1 MQLAW
6 YPNWGM
12 HRTFALRLKDLPS
25 SLHDTEPA
33 GRPEGD
39 FCLMSDITQS
49 DVERTLKTMAA
60 TALHNEQY
68 FCELDA
74 AAGDADF
81 GVSLAA
87 GFREIE
93 NQWNDFDRSSIG
105 SMLLRASMIITGNT
119 GGCSGPIWGT
129 AFMRAGMLS
138 KEKNSLSL
146 ADIDAMLSAA
156 IEGIMK
162 RGGAELGDK
171 TLLDALA
178 PVREV
183 VASYAHSEPGEGEV
197 LREAARVANEAI
209 EKTKDLVA
217 RRGRQ
222 SFTGERSSGTPDPG
236 IVAIA
241 TMLNDLCREFGVS
254 TD

>member
-1 MQLAW
+1 MA
-6 YPNWGM
+6 
-12 HRTFALRLKDLPS
+12 
-25 SLHDTEPA
+25 E
-33 GRPEGD
+33 
-39 FCLMSDITQS
+39 ITQS
-49 DVERTLKTMAA
+49 DVERTLRSMAA
-60 TALHNEQY
+60 TAIRNEQY

-87 GFREIE
+87 GFSEIE
-93 NQWNDFDRSSIG
+93 NQWDEFDRSSIG
-105 SMLLRASMIITGNT
+105 SILLKASMLITSKT

-138 KEKNSLSL
+138 KEKNTLSL
-146 ADIDAMLSAA
+146 EEVDAMLEAA

-178 PVREV
+178 PVKDV
-183 VASYAHSEPGEGEV
+183 VASHAGKDVAAGEV
-197 LREAARVANEAI
+197 LKAATRAANDAI
-209 EKTKDLVA
+209 ESTKDWVA

-222 SFTGERSSGTPDPG
+222 SFTGERSSGSPDPG

-241 TMLNDLCREFGVS
+241 TMLNDLCKEFGVS

>member
-1 MQLAW
+1 
-6 YPNWGM
+6 
-12 HRTFALRLKDLPS
+12 
-25 SLHDTEPA
+25 
-33 GRPEGD
+33 
-39 FCLMSDITQS
+39 MSEITQS
-49 DVERTLKTMAA
+49 DVERTLRCMAA
-60 TALHNEQY
+60 TALRNEKY

-87 GFREIE
+87 GFGEIE
-93 NQWNDFDRSSIG
+93 KQWEEFDRSSIG
-105 SMLLRASMIITGNT
+105 SILLKASMLITSKT

-129 AFMRAGMLS
+129 AFMRAGALS
-138 KEKNSLSL
+138 KDKNTLSL
-146 ADIDAMLSAA
+146 EEINAMLEAA
-156 IEGIMK
+156 IEGIKK

-178 PVREV
+178 PVKEV
-183 VASYAHSEPGEGEV
+183 VASYTGKDVAEGEV
-197 LREAARVANEAI
+197 LKEAARVANAAI
-209 EKTKDLVA
+209 EETKDWVA

-241 TMLNDLCREFGVS
+241 TMLNDLCKEFGVS